1 MKKLLSII
9 SVILLTGS
17 IAFSQETK
25 KNNPTE
31 MNEDEL
37 FGKEE
42 TVKAKETVVDDQI
55 NKTVDKNQVS
65 FNGFLNTRAMY
76 DMNRDWMTGTGASLQ
91 YNTFTPYIQGNFAL
105 DARLTGGYKGYM
117 NVSANYYPNGTSQTL
132 QLQTYN
138 PATLQIGSSQ
148 LYLQNTTASFSI
160 NEMFIDLNILKAVY
174 FRLGKQNL
182 VWGTGLLWVPT
193 DLINIDKKNILDPS
207 QVRQGSYGLKMT
219 IPFGTTANWYT
230 YIKLDPDQNVTQ
242 FTLANKFEL
251 LLGVTELALS
261 AVINQYKIPVF
272 GFNFT
277 TRLFTLDFRGEVS
290 LSYGDNTQKLDLDKL
305 STVNTSMPTYYLSNQ
320 LVPKVSFGFGRAFE
334 LFSIPNNFRFDV
346 EFFYNYAGYNSS
358 VFGRSITVPS
368 ASFPFTQNT
377 SINQMFASTLY
388 TPYYYGMYYLGLFL
402 SLAQVG
408 TSDLSMGL
416 NYIINLSDYSSVLS
430 FSTNYMLHYNL
441 TLTLLLN
448 GYFGFPNT
456 EFTTYFTTTNAI
468 AARGMSAELLVKLAF

>member
-1 MKKLLSII
+1 MKKLLTAI
-9 SVILLTGS
+9 SAILLTGS
-17 IAFSQETK
+17 IAFSQEAK
-25 KNNPTE
+25 KNTPTE

-42 TVKAKETVVDDQI
+42 TVKAKETVVDDQL
-55 NKTVDKNQVS
+55 NKTVDKNSVS
-65 FNGFLNTRAMY
+65 FNGFLNARMMY

-91 YNTFTPYIQGNFAL
+91 YNTFTPYMQGNFAL
-105 DARLTGGYKGYM
+105 DARLTGGYKGYI

-138 PATLQIGSSQ
+138 PATLQVGSSQ
-148 LYLQNTTASFSI
+148 LYIQNTTALFGI
-160 NEMFIDLNILKAVY
+160 NEMFIDLNIAKAVY
-174 FRLGKQNL
+174 FRVGKQNL

-219 IPFGTTANWYT
+219 IPFGTRANWYT

-251 LLGVTELALS
+251 LLGTTELAVS

-290 LSYGDNTQKLDLDKL
+290 LSYGDNTPKLNLEQL
-305 STVNTSMPTYYLSNQ
+305 PYSYSTFYLTNH
-320 LVPKVSFGFGRAFE
+320 LVPKVSAGFGRAFE
-334 LFSIPNNFRFDV
+334 MFSIPNNFRFDV

-358 VFGRSITVPS
+358 VFGRTINLGPQSI
-368 ASFPFTQNT
+368 
-377 SINQMFASTLY
+377 SINQTFASTLY

-416 NYIINLSDYSSVLS
+416 NYIINLSDYSSVIS
-430 FSTNYMLHYNL
+430 YSTTYMLHYNL
-441 TLTLLLN
+441 SLTLLLN
-448 GYFGFPNT
+448 GFLGYPNT
-456 EFTTYFTTTNAI
+456 EFTTYFSSTNSI
-468 AARGMSAELLVKLAF
+468 AARGMSAELLVKLSF